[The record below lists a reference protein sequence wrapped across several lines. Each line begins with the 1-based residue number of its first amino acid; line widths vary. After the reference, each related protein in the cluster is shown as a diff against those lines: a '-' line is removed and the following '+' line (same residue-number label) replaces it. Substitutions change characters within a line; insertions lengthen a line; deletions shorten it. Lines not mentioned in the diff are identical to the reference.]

1 MLGEKYLAGHN
12 ITREKFSSTNVRR
25 EKLFSVANTTSSSNQ
40 NHNKDGR
47 LWAPFLQWLTYHCHC
62 IFLMYPFEGLCV
74 FQCCIV
80 NLLEACRSLHWHDWI
95 KSNWCQEICCAER
108 KKLRTLFDD
117 NFVALP
123 PLQKVP
129 TVPPTQI
136 QYRTTLQRT
145 NSKVLV
151 YVYAHNQY
159 WKKCLAT
166 TWQKAVSLYSLNL
179 YSEYDSTWK
188 VWIFIKQCGR
198 SEFSLNNSTMK
209 VNLRVQ
215 CKSKI
220 QHKCPELF
228 Y

>member
-1 MLGEKYLAGHN
+1 MEYLNPNTLIIIRTIVLMGLSIQTGVRDGVHCWLISSRVMDWWQPSNGVCRVCPAKILAVQN
-12 ITREKFSSTNVRR
+12 VRREIFSSTNVRR

-80 NLLEACRSLHWHDWI
+80 NLLEACRSLHWHDWKKAI
-95 KSNWCQEICCAER
+95 DVKKFVVPKE

-129 TVPPTQI
+129 TVTPT
-136 QYRTTLQRT
+136 
-145 NSKVLV
+145 
-151 YVYAHNQY
+151 
-159 WKKCLAT
+159 
-166 TWQKAVSLYSLNL
+166 
-179 YSEYDSTWK
+179 
-188 VWIFIKQCGR
+188 
-198 SEFSLNNSTMK
+198 
-209 VNLRVQ
+209 
-215 CKSKI
+215 
-220 QHKCPELF
+220 
-228 Y
+228 